1 MVKVDRQQGAEIK
14 HESFRIPPPHVL
26 KTDSLQVRRI
36 NQLRPQ
42 RKQPKFKLPRGPNRT
57 SREFM
62 LVCLKSRVPRGTG
75 QKPSSMLR
83 FEKSSLNNYPRGNG
97 WITVKT
103 IRWAW
108 Q

>member
-1 MVKVDRQQGAEIK
+1 MVKVDRQQGPESK
-14 HESFRIPPPHVL
+14 HGVHQDPPPHVL

-36 NQLRPQ
+36 NQLCPQ

-62 LVCLKSRVPRGTG
+62 IVYLKSRVPRGTG

-83 FEKSSLNNYPRGNG
+83 FKKSSLNNYPRENG